1 MDDLSAGGWLLLLV
15 VLMLVVWGGF
25 IAWSGGL
32 GKAFLQAWGLR
43 GARLFKKPSAVV
55 EKPHAQRSHGAG
67 HGAHGAHGALFGAS
81 HPRAPRGAGAS
92 EGTPG

>member
-55 EKPHAQRSHGAG
+55 EKPHAQRSHGAA
-67 HGAHGAHGALFGAS
+67 HGAHGAHGAPSKPHGGVQAHRS
-81 HPRAPRGAGAS
+81 GKRRSSGH
-92 EGTPG
+92 